1 MKIQII
7 DDSPEALAI
16 ARARLAPEG
25 VEITT
30 AQDGLTGIAMACE
43 DKPDLILLDLDMPG
57 LDGFE
62 VCRRLKSD
70 AQTCMIP
77 IIFLTASGRTN
88 IVRGLDLGAV
98 DYVSKPFEAYEL
110 QARVR
115 AALRSK
121 RLQDLLI
128 QYAQIDPLTE
138 LGNRRAL
145 LERLGQSWS
154 RVQRGESLAFIMCDV
169 DRFKLVNDEH
179 GHLVGDRVLQGI
191 AGAIRATCRQSDF
204 PARYGGEEFAI
215 LVHGATHQEAT
226 VLADRCRQNVAHL
239 QISLRG
245 GTICPTASFGVADS
259 TTAHTSEEL
268 IQQAD
273 RALYTAKCTGRNR
286 TCCTKDTFNTAATM
300 LDSRNSNLHVA

>member
-25 VEITT
+25 VNITT

-43 DKPDLILLDLDMPG
+43 DKPDLILLDLDMPE

-62 VCRRLKSD
+62 VCRRLKGD
-70 AQTCMIP
+70 AQTYMIP
-77 IIFLTASGRTN
+77 IIFLTASGDRANT
-88 IVRGLDLGAV
+88 VKGLDLGAV
-98 DYVSKPFEAYEL
+98 DYVTKPFEAYEL

-115 AALRSK
+115 AALRTK

-145 LERLGQSWS
+145 LERLGQSWA

-169 DRFKLVNDEH
+169 DRFKRVNDEH
-179 GHLVGDRVLQGI
+179 GHLVGDRVLQ
-191 AGAIRATCRQSDF
+191 AVADAIRVTCRQSDF

-215 LVHGATHQEAT
+215 LVHGASHQEAMI
-226 VLADRCRQNVAHL
+226 LADRCRMNIAQL
-239 QISLRG
+239 QIPLRG
-245 GTICPTASFGVADS
+245 STISPTASFGVADS
-259 TTAHTSEEL
+259 ATANSSEEL
-268 IQQAD
+268 IRQAD
-273 RALYTAKCTGRNR
+273 RALYHAKCTGRNR
-286 TCCTKDTFNTAATM
+286 TCCTADTIDTATT
-300 LDSRNSNLHVA
+300 LDNRNSRIQVA

>member
-7 DDSPEALAI
+7 DDDPEALAI

-25 VEITT
+25 VEIST
-30 AQDGLTGIAMACE
+30 AQDGLTGITMACE

-62 VCRRLKSD
+62 VCRRLKGD

-77 IIFLTASGRTN
+77 IIFLTANDDRVN

-98 DYVSKPFEAYEL
+98 DYVTKPFESYEL

-115 AALRSK
+115 AALRTK

-154 RVQRGESLAFIMCDV
+154 RVQRGEALAFIMCDV
-169 DRFKLVNDEH
+169 DRFKRVNDEH
-179 GHLVGDRVLQGI
+179 GHLVGDRVLQAI
-191 AGAIRATCRQSDF
+191 AGAIKATCRQSDF

-215 LVHGATHQEAT
+215 LVHGATLNEAI
-226 VLADRCRQNVAHL
+226 VLADRCRQNIA
-239 QISLRG
+239 QIQLTVRG
-245 GTICPTASFGVADS
+245 ATICPTASFGVADAS
-259 TTAHTSEEL
+259 TANSSEEL

-273 RALYTAKCTGRNR
+273 RALYLAKCNGRNR
-286 TCCTKDTFNTAATM
+286 TCGTADPLDIATAE
-300 LDSRNSNLHVA
+300 VA

>member
-70 AQTCMIP
+70 AQTGMIP

-88 IVRGLDLGAV
+88 VVRGLDLGAV
-98 DYVSKPFEAYEL
+98 DYVTKPFEAYEL

-145 LERLGQSWS
+145 LEKLGQSWS
-154 RVQRGESLAFIMCDV
+154 RVQRGEPLAFIMCDV
-169 DRFKLVNDEH
+169 DRFKRVNDEH
-179 GHLVGDRVLQGI
+179 GHLVGDRVLQ
-191 AGAIRATCRQSDF
+191 AVASAIRATCRQSDF

-215 LVHGATHQEAT
+215 LVHGATHQEAMI
-226 VLADRCRQNVAHL
+226 LADRCRQNIAHL
-239 QISLRG
+239 QIPLRG
-245 GTICPTASFGVADS
+245 ATICPTASFGVADS
-259 TTAHTSEEL
+259 TMAHSSEEL

-273 RALYTAKCTGRNR
+273 RALYTAKCNGRNR
-286 TCCTKDTFNTAATM
+286 TCCTTDPLDNTTDAATT
-300 LDSRNSNLHVA
+300 LDSRVA